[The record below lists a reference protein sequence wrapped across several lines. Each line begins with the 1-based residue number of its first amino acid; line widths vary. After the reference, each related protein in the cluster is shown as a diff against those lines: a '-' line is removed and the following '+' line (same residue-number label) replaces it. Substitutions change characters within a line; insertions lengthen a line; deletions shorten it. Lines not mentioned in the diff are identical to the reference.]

1 MALIQRYSTELS
13 VHAGVNQNEST
24 SIAQIVDDV
33 AVIKRQD
40 EDEKRY
46 FNSLN
51 DRLEELLH
59 QFDHLDLTNKKIRD
73 ELNLLIT
80 SWGIGGE
87 NRTRLLQE
95 LDVLTGH
102 LSEQNLRK
110 IIAQVETK
118 IFEEQTRLTDRI
130 TSMFL
135 DVFNLYDEKN
145 QILFDLTKQLDDEFD
160 RIETRWKISNTQVK
174 SHDDDYQKQSAKFR
188 SYLSEWS
195 QIALDKQ
202 ILLNEIQT
210 LREQYNL
217 RLAYNQEEIN
227 EWKRLLNRVSQE
239 SDSFYRDYLEAVKQ
253 QLQID
258 YEQMINEQQD
268 DVEIEMKTRLK
279 EIQEKIQMGLSID
292 DNGSKADGIVFLCLS
307 FSFRRATTT

>member
-13 VHAGVNQNEST
+13 VQAGVNQNEST
-24 SIAQIVDDV
+24 SIARIVNDV
-33 AVIKRQD
+33 AAIKRQD

-59 QFDHLDLTNKKIRD
+59 QLDHLELTNKKLRD

-87 NRTRLLQE
+87 NRIRFLE
-95 LDVLTGH
+95 EIDVLIRH

-110 IIAQVETK
+110 VIAQVETK
-118 IFEEQTRLTDRI
+118 IFEEQTRLIDRI
-130 TSMFL
+130 TSIFL
-135 DVFNLYDEKN
+135 DVFNLYEDKN
-145 QILFDLTKQLDDEFD
+145 QILFELTKQLEDEFY
-160 RIETRWKISNTQVK
+160 RIQTRLNISNAQVK
-174 SHDDDYQKQSAKFR
+174 SHDDDYQKELTKFR

-202 ILLNEIQT
+202 NLLNEIQS

-217 RLAYNQEEIN
+217 RLAYNREEIN

-239 SDSFYRDYLEAVKQ
+239 SDHFYRDYLETIKQ
-253 QLQID
+253 RIQMD
-258 YEQMINEQQD
+258 YEQMAKEQQN

-279 EIQEKIQMGLSID
+279 EIEEKIQMGLPID
-292 DNGSKADGIVFLCLS
+292 ENG
-307 FSFRRATTT
+307 